1 MPSISPPDC
10 EMSPSEFAT
19 NEKQSAAGRSNLPR
33 RNWFRLIGI
42 PAIFVILGVAAMA
55 VDMPLSRWFHDKNLP
70 DGLKKL
76 CDLSEVFGHGLGVAA
91 ILITAAVLSPQLL
104 PRLPRVIAGAYLS
117 GAAALSMK
125 LLVARTRPNRAFIE
139 SIDNVQSTFK
149 GFFPWFSTGFPL
161 QSFPSGHTATAIG
174 LALGLSWLF
183 PRGKWLFSFFVFL
196 VAAQRIVGGYH
207 FLSDTL
213 WAAALGWIC
222 ASACLPGGWLSPP
235 FDRLESQL
243 NAGAAAD
250 R

>member
-1 MPSISPPDC
+1 
-10 EMSPSEFAT
+10 
-19 NEKQSAAGRSNLPR
+19 
-33 RNWFRLIGI
+33 
-42 PAIFVILGVAAMA
+42 
-55 VDMPLSRWFHDKNLP
+55 
-70 DGLKKL
+70 
-76 CDLSEVFGHGLGVAA
+76 
-91 ILITAAVLSPQLL
+91 
-104 PRLPRVIAGAYLS
+104 
-117 GAAALSMK
+117 MK

-139 SIDNVQSTFK
+139 SIDDVQSTFK

-183 PRGKWLFSFFVFL
+183 PRGKWLFAFFVIL

-213 WAAALGWIC
+213 WAAALGWVC

-243 NAGAAAD
+243 NAGAAPTDNAALPLF
-250 R
+250 